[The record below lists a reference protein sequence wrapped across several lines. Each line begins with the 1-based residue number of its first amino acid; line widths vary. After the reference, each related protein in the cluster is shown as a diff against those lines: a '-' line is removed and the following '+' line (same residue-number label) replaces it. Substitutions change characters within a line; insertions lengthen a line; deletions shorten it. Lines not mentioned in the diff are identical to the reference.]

1 MFRYFLRFP
10 KRYLSTHRSR
20 NVRGKLIRKYGKCVL
35 TGWSSP
41 LEFQAAHIVPRHV
54 GHALNFPLVNHSTN
68 CILLSNSLHSIFD
81 DMVWSFDMM
90 NIKPVKDKVKV
101 KDKDADADADEDQDD
116 DDDLKFKTKIV
127 IRPNYPV
134 NESILSMLHRKK
146 ITVPAVYIPSLY
158 LHYMVFIDLQKDGAP
173 SITELYRKHIES
185 DTYKDI
191 RTLNTEEYIDYLQKN
206 C

>member
-20 NVRGKLIRKYGKCVL
+20 NVRGKLIRKYGKCVI

-90 NIKPVKDKVKV
+90 NIKPVKV
-101 KDKDADADADEDQDD
+101 KDKEDD